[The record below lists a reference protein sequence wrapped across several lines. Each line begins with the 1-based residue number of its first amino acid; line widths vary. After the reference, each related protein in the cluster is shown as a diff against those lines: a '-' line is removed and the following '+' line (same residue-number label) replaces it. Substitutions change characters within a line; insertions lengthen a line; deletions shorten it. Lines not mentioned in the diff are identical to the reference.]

1 MERTLT
7 LAAVAFV
14 LAGLAAGPSHA
25 EAIKFRIALDTGPA
39 HVRNIAVEQFVAA
52 VKAKAG
58 SQIAMEVFPNG
69 QLYKGPDEPRALARG
84 DLDMAVPG
92 LWQLDKV
99 EANAIITTLPSF
111 AGLSPEQLTRLVD
124 GPVAGDLNKRFES
137 KLRVHVLGR
146 YLALG
151 YAHTYSA
158 TKPIRTM
165 EDMRGMKVRIPGGA
179 AILALFKSRG
189 ANPVVIPW
197 ADVPLALS
205 QGTIDALQSS
215 DETIRSGKMW
225 DAGLKHAFADGGV
238 YLHYI
243 PMVAKPSWDKLGPAL
258 QKTVAEAWESIVDA
272 QRRLAETRQAEA
284 REENKRN
291 GITYVIPTDA
301 ELQRARLAA
310 AAQTDEVVK
319 SMELD
324 PDLLRKAKASVG
336 LGS

>member
-1 MERTLT
+1 
-7 LAAVAFV
+7 
-14 LAGLAAGPSHA
+14 
-25 EAIKFRIALDTGPA
+25 
-39 HVRNIAVEQFVAA
+39 
-52 VKAKAG
+52 
-58 SQIAMEVFPNG
+58 
-69 QLYKGPDEPRALARG
+69 LARG

-99 EANAIITTLPSF
+99 EANAILTTLPTF

-124 GPVAGDLNKRFES
+124 GPVAADLNKRLES
-137 KLRVHVLGR
+137 KLRVHVPGR

-158 TKPIRTM
+158 AKPIRAM
-165 EDMRGMKVRIPGGA
+165 DDLRGMKVRIPGGA
-179 AILALFKSRG
+179 AILALYKSRG

-238 YLHYI
+238 FLHYV
-243 PMVAKPSWDKLGPAL
+243 PMVAKPTWDKLGPGL
-258 QKTVAEAWESIVDA
+258 QKVVTEAWESIVDP
-272 QRRLAETRQAEA
+272 QRRLAEQRQAEA
-284 REENKRN
+284 REENRRN
-291 GITYVIPTDA
+291 GINYVIPSEA
-301 ELQRARLAA
+301 ELQKARLAA

-324 PDLLRKAKASVG
+324 PELLRRARAAVG